1 MNSCRLWFQSSVPP
15 LHGKAVVWERD
26 LASGRIPRAQ
36 LALGCLPAGLCPA
49 AAPVLTAVLSW
60 LVFLLGHLLS
70 SPPPALAWAAHLAA
84 ASPSPAGVLSPSLQ
98 PFALFPSHPQSSL
111 RLLWACSPQLQC
123 RSRGVPSGLL
133 SPLQHRAPGSAGT
146 PRGACVGCGGPLAG
160 SHLRGY
166 LFFKQCHL
174 VMALPRRPSP
184 AWASPT
190 ESGRSPGF
198 WCPRRAV
205 QMLPPSTLVPEE
217 ETSCASAAPR
227 PQLRFLHLPPN
238 SQPLEITGLGPVSAF
253 GVWMFPVNGVTR
265 VAFGV
270 WYRGVRAQH
279 WVGAALPLVLSS
291 SPRSAVPGF
300 VCLSQVV
307 AVWAARTSGLLWT
320 LAYKFLGG
328 CVHFWTHSSGLTP
341 GSLVTCAQPLEE
353 PPALSR
359 VGPVPRS
366 HQQGTRVLI
375 CPHPP
380 APCYLSFLK
389 DVRLVLRAPT
399 SRLPHW
405 PPGVGSL
412 TSVSMPMPEGREET
426 QIRAQPAPGTGSLCC
441 CHLGRSSA

>member
-1 MNSCRLWFQSSVPP
+1 MC
-15 LHGKAVVWERD
+15 
-26 LASGRIPRAQ
+26 
-36 LALGCLPAGLCPA
+36 
-49 AAPVLTAVLSW
+49 
-60 LVFLLGHLLS
+60 
-70 SPPPALAWAAHLAA
+70 
-84 ASPSPAGVLSPSLQ
+84 
-98 PFALFPSHPQSSL
+98 
-111 RLLWACSPQLQC
+111 
-123 RSRGVPSGLL
+123 
-133 SPLQHRAPGSAGT
+133 
-146 PRGACVGCGGPLAG
+146 
-160 SHLRGY
+160 
-166 LFFKQCHL
+166 
-174 VMALPRRPSP
+174 
-184 AWASPT
+184 
-190 ESGRSPGF
+190 
-198 WCPRRAV
+198 
-205 QMLPPSTLVPEE
+205 
-217 ETSCASAAPR
+217 
-227 PQLRFLHLPPN
+227 
-238 SQPLEITGLGPVSAF
+238 
-253 GVWMFPVNGVTR
+253 
-265 VAFGV
+265 
-270 WYRGVRAQH
+270 
-279 WVGAALPLVLSS
+279 LSS
-291 SPRSAVPGF
+291 SPPTTAIPASPPKLPAPGNHWAGSRLCVWSLDVSCKWSHACGLWRLVPWCQGSALGWRCTPLGAEFKSRSAVPGF